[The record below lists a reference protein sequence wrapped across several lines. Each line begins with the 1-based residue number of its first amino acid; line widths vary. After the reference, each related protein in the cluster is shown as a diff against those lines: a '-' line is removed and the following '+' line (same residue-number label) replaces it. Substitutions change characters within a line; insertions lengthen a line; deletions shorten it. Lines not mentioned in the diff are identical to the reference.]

1 MFILI
6 DIPEDVYKRCKEYQ
20 LFCGE
25 AEILEAAVARGILPE
40 SSGDYISRTAVLSK
54 IQEVCFDEDWVA
66 FRINNGSNGQR
77 DYIINYIEN
86 LPSFEV
92 WNGKIELHPT
102 PEQVNKIKEAY
113 NETESYSC
121 IKNDKFNI
129 RR

>member
-40 SSGDYISRTAVLSK
+40 SSGDYISRAAVLSK
-54 IQEVCFDEDWVA
+54 INEVCFSEKWLQ
-66 FRINNGSNGQR
+66 FRVNKGSNGQR
-77 DYIINYIEN
+77 DYIINYIVD

-92 WNGKIELHPT
+92 WNGIHGQTIAPKGTFEKI
-102 PEQVNKIKEAY
+102 Y
-113 NETESYSC
+113 NECKDEEDD
-121 IKNDKFNI
+121 I
-129 RR
+129 